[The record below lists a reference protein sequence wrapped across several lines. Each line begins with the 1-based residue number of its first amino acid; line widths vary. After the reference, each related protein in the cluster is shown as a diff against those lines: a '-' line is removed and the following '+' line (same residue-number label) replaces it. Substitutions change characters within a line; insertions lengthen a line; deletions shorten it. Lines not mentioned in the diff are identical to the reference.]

1 MPIEIQYLGLRNIRG
16 FENAKML
23 KPGYAI
29 EYTYFLPT
37 QLKNTLETFLINN
50 LYFAGQING
59 TTGYEEAACQ
69 GLMAG
74 INSHRKINKLSPV
87 SLARSDAYIGVLI
100 NDLITKG
107 TNEPYRMFT
116 SRSKFRILLRQDN
129 ADLRLSNIGNNINL
143 ISNFNF
149 EKVLFKKNV
158 IFSIINLFK
167 KVKLFFKKN
176 ILNSKKIN
184 KIEFQSLYKLL
195 KRPEI
200 TFNFLFKK
208 DNKLFNFLKNYNDEI
223 LEQVEIQIKYLDYIK
238 KEKELVKKTKKMENF
253 IIPFDFKYDNL
264 TSLSS
269 EGREKLK
276 KFSPRTIGQALD
288 ISGISF
294 SDISILIL
302 YISK

>member
-1 MPIEIQYLGLRNIRG
+1 M
-16 FENAKML
+16 
-23 KPGYAI
+23 
-29 EYTYFLPT
+29 
-37 QLKNTLETFLINN
+37 
-50 LYFAGQING
+50 
-59 TTGYEEAACQ
+59 
-69 GLMAG
+69 
-74 INSHRKINKLSPV
+74 
-87 SLARSDAYIGVLI
+87 
-100 NDLITKG
+100 
-107 TNEPYRMFT
+107 
-116 SRSKFRILLRQDN
+116 
-129 ADLRLSNIGNNINL
+129 
-143 ISNFNF
+143 
-149 EKVLFKKNV
+149 
-158 IFSIINLFK
+158 
-167 KVKLFFKKN
+167 
-176 ILNSKKIN
+176 
-184 KIEFQSLYKLL
+184 YKLL